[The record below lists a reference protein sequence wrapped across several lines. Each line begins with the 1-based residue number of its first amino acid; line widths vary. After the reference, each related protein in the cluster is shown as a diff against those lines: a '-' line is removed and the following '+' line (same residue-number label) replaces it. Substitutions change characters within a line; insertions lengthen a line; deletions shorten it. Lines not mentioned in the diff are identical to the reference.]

1 MSDYRLSKLARED
14 LIRIHQ
20 YGTKKF
26 GEKQA
31 DKYFNEFFECFE
43 TIASN
48 PFAFESVDHI
58 RQGYRRCLC
67 GVDSVFFRI
76 DDGTVLIMAIIG
88 KQDIEELKNSW

>member
-1 MSDYRLSKLARED
+1 MSSYRLSKLAKED

-31 DKYFNEFFECFE
+31 DKYFNEFFDCFE
-43 TIASN
+43 AIAKN

-58 RQGYRRCLC
+58 RTGYRRCVC
-67 GVDSVFFRI
+67 GVDSVFFKI
-76 DDGTVLIMAIIG
+76 KSGTVLIMAIIG
-88 KQDIEELKNSW
+88 KQDINDIKISW